1 MIYFLTV
8 NYYST
13 NLLQKLINS
22 LPSSPNGKYQVVVVN
37 NSPDDESIHQL
48 KSGYVLII
56 ESGKNIGFGNAC
68 NLGLQWIYHQDSQ
81 AIVWIINPDAY
92 FPDRTLAQAQIFF
105 DSYPELSIIG
115 NIIYTPEEEIWF
127 AGGRFIPTTGAILN
141 QDLLT
146 QTDKEYID
154 CDWVSGCSLIINL
167 SKFPECPLFD
177 PIYFLYYE
185 DFDFCRRYLQQ
196 GHLIGVTKQ
205 FSVLHQPSSITNR
218 NVFLKIR
225 HSTYSYLITIK
236 KYTNAMV
243 FMFRLGRLIAYAIIL
258 IPIKPKIAFGKL
270 YGVWEFIIS
279 ILRHY

>member
-22 LPSSPNGKYQVVVVN
+22 LPSSPNGRYQIIIVN
-37 NSPDDESIHQL
+37 NSPDDESIHHL
-48 KSGYVLII
+48 KSGYILII

-68 NLGLQWIYHQDSQ
+68 NLGLRWIYHQDSQ

-167 SKFPECPLFD
+167 SKFPECPL
-177 PIYFLYYE
+177 L
-185 DFDFCRRYLQQ
+185 
-196 GHLIGVTKQ
+196 
-205 FSVLHQPSSITNR
+205 
-218 NVFLKIR
+218 
-225 HSTYSYLITIK
+225 
-236 KYTNAMV
+236 
-243 FMFRLGRLIAYAIIL
+243 
-258 IPIKPKIAFGKL
+258 
-270 YGVWEFIIS
+270 
-279 ILRHY
+279 